1 MSQEKIDRYKEE
13 KANRK
18 KNVSKQKRNAL
29 LAKIAGVIVAIG
41 IVVWFGWSGYR
52 SYQQHK
58 EEESYNK
65 AMAQAWE
72 EYSKSLATSATSS
85 TGVNLEQ
92 DPSNVTTS
100 GETSAEGETTETET
114 TAATEEETSQEETS
128 AE

>member
-18 KNVSKQKRNAL
+18 KKVANQKRNAVI
-29 LAKIAGVIVAIG
+29 AKVVGAVVCLGLIAWI
-41 IVVWFGWSGYR
+41 GWSGYR
-52 SYQQHK
+52 SYQQNK
-58 EEESYNK
+58 EQEAALESYN
-65 AMAQAWE
+65 QWLE
-72 EYSKSLATSATSS
+72 EYMATYESSGATSS

-100 GETSAEGETTETET
+100 DETKEGETTSKEEET
-114 TAATEEETSQEETS
+114 TAEEETS